1 MEHSQEHQESRNEQE
16 YGIYRCSFHPD
27 VETRLA
33 CGRCGRYIC
42 PRCMV
47 QTPVGSRCPD
57 CARVTKTPTFD
68 VQPSYYF
75 RAVMAGSV
83 VGIVGG
89 IIWAF
94 VLGLNVPF
102 LPWLSAIGVGY
113 VVGEAVSLASN
124 RKRGTGLAVTA
135 GLSVVLAVVPMLFI
149 ASGINIIYLL
159 LFMALAIY
167 IAVNRVR

>member
-1 MEHSQEHQESRNEQE
+1 MEQSQEHQESPDEPE
-16 YGIYRCSFHPD
+16 YGVYRCSFHPD

-57 CARVTKTPTFD
+57 CARVTRHPTFD

-75 RAVMAGSV
+75 RAGVAGGV
-83 VGIVGG
+83 VGVAGG
-89 IIWAF
+89 LIWGL
-94 VLGLNVPF
+94 VLNLHVPF
-102 LPWLSAIGVGY
+102 LPWLSAIVVGY
-113 VVGEAVSLASN
+113 LVGEAVSIASN

-135 GLSVVLAVVPMLFI
+135 GLSMVLATLAMLSL
-149 ASGINIIYLL
+149 ARGIDLIYLL
-159 LFMALAIY
+159 LFTAVAIY
-167 IAVNRVR
+167 IAANRVR